1 MNNHRSI
8 QGPRPEQ
15 PQWLVPNQKRERPS
29 QGKNNHKTTRTSGT
43 WTNASIQDSDEDR
56 SDRIESV
63 QASPWRSSSS
73 RSSSR
78 ARIGDDSLRNLGND
92 NGRGN
97 AEVEDEEPEQ
107 EERSQQLLVRIRPSS
122 VELINHPIQT
132 REQNLEQRRWIRGR
146 KLFQHHK
153 NKNTR
158 KHKHKPLQ
166 QQQQPQRQQHDVMGS
181 TKDFITTPT
190 PRMVVD
196 PNGPHSVPDSTP
208 GTRHSPIS
216 CLSTDKEPSPPPRFG
231 GDGARQKF
239 QTQQQQDKLPLPE
252 PLGESKTR
260 PRSVPPCTHNSRYG
274 FSPRTTPTTTTT
286 TRLDYRQW
294 QEQSWQDGFID
305 RTMDPILESDREYD
319 EAEGDT
325 SYTENKDLDSTVQED
340 TVTLLDYLESAMV
353 GEWDSAEHLCTTVL
367 NHAHQAAVVS
377 VSHTDT
383 LCHLPRPLSTVRVI
397 GDPQPR
403 PHVPV
408 GQAHGEFEEKKETQ
422 QQQQPQQ
429 EILPRRRLEDCLRKQ
444 DNQDNGDASTSSSMA
459 TAYSSD
465 NGWGL
470 PRPLAWVAT
479 HTGSTTTLTP
489 MAAKQLVAQ
498 TGQALW
504 DELDKHSAVWTDCC
518 SESEAVHNS
527 SHSSNSAKETMAGQF
542 WANRLG
548 QAVFDLA
555 AQGTDAL
562 EPYVVPH
569 WPEDSVD
576 ELSLSRNMPLLA
588 DAALYDR

>member
-1 MNNHRSI
+1 
-8 QGPRPEQ
+8 
-15 PQWLVPNQKRERPS
+15 
-29 QGKNNHKTTRTSGT
+29 
-43 WTNASIQDSDEDR
+43 
-56 SDRIESV
+56 
-63 QASPWRSSSS
+63 
-73 RSSSR
+73 
-78 ARIGDDSLRNLGND
+78 
-92 NGRGN
+92 
-97 AEVEDEEPEQ
+97 
-107 EERSQQLLVRIRPSS
+107 
-122 VELINHPIQT
+122 
-132 REQNLEQRRWIRGR
+132 
-146 KLFQHHK
+146 
-153 NKNTR
+153 
-158 KHKHKPLQ
+158 
-166 QQQQPQRQQHDVMGS
+166 
-181 TKDFITTPT
+181 
-190 PRMVVD
+190 
-196 PNGPHSVPDSTP
+196 
-208 GTRHSPIS
+208 
-216 CLSTDKEPSPPPRFG
+216 
-231 GDGARQKF
+231 
-239 QTQQQQDKLPLPE
+239 
-252 PLGESKTR
+252 
-260 PRSVPPCTHNSRYG
+260 
-274 FSPRTTPTTTTT
+274 
-286 TRLDYRQW
+286 
-294 QEQSWQDGFID
+294 
-305 RTMDPILESDREYD
+305 MDPILESDREYD

-377 VSHTDT
+377 VSHTDK

-408 GQAHGEFEEKKETQ
+408 GQAHGEFEEKKET

-465 NGWGL
+465 TGWGL

-518 SESEAVHNS
+518 SENGAVHDNINNS
-527 SHSSNSAKETMAGQF
+527 SSTISNKETMDGQF

-576 ELSLSRNMPLLA
+576 DLSLSRNMPLLA